1 MLLATGDSLAHA
13 EWAFKV
19 DNADYYTDDVVLF
32 CSTHRLSL
40 KDNPTQPKID
50 KNRFNYAKS

>member
-1 MLLATGDSLAHA
+1 MLFAIGDSLAHA
-13 EWAFKV
+13 EWAFKA
-19 DNADYYTDDVVLF
+19 DNAGYFTDDVALF
-32 CSTHRLSL
+32 LATHRLSL